1 LRAKHLISIS
11 KKNHAYEF
19 IHDEVGW
26 NYRMNNLNASLGL
39 SQIKKLK
46 KILKLKKKIA
56 DNYKRAFRNN
66 KYCQIVSL
74 ERNVELNNWINLLKL
89 KDRYNKKKDKLLNFL
104 VKKGYFCRA
113 VWRPMHL
120 LPHLKNYQRS
130 EMKNTIKLYRNTI
143 CLPSS
148 ANLFK

>member
-1 LRAKHLISIS
+1 MRAKHLISIS

-66 KYCQIVSL
+66 KYCEIVNL
-74 ERNVELNNWINLLKL
+74 DRNVELNNWINLLKV
-89 KDRYNKKKDKLLNFL
+89 KDRYNKI
-104 VKKGYFCRA
+104 
-113 VWRPMHL
+113 
-120 LPHLKNYQRS
+120 NY
-130 EMKNTIKLYRNTI
+130 
-143 CLPSS
+143 
-148 ANLFK
+148 